1 MRYNGRNFSKD
12 LLQKATK
19 VATTVLKYNIKNEE
33 SRMVADAELSTARSM
48 DQYNKRV
55 RSWAWYDWAD
65 HAYITTTAAT
75 FFPPYFIA
83 IAAPSFIAA
92 GAAAGDPAAQALA
105 RDTASNIFALSV
117 SLALLVAAILAPIIG
132 AFADITGRRKQLLI
146 VSTVAA
152 GVFSSMMFILTTGM
166 WQMGLLL
173 YFLSQV
179 MMNFCL
185 GFSSSLLP
193 HVARQDDM
201 NRVSSLAYAMGYVG
215 GGVLLALNTALYLF
229 SGKLGIESGFA
240 VRIAFLSV
248 GIWWVLFTLPVML
261 NVPEPAAAPL
271 MHNSRGSAVLDT
283 LTRLGNTIKAARQYR
298 ELFKMLVAFWLYMEG
313 IGAIILLATSYGAAL
328 GLNTAVLIGTL
339 LMTQF
344 VAFPYALIYGKIPA
358 ADSKWRSA
366 FVSMLIWTGITFPF
380 MGVYANTTGSVSVPQ
395 IFILILTNQLLGAL
409 LSFLVGRHLF
419 AKFTIQLDTKKAVIL
434 GLVIYTVIPVWGFFL
449 KTQAEFFLIGWL
461 VGTVQ
466 GGTQALSRSIYA
478 SLTPRA
484 KSGEFFGLYGLSEKF
499 AGILGPLL
507 YGIVG
512 TLTHDPRASILSIS
526 VFFILGIYMLWR
538 VDERTGA
545 QMAAAEEAHIEE
557 VHAAD

>member
-1 MRYNGRNFSKD
+1 M
-12 LLQKATK
+12 ATE
-19 VATTVLKYNIKNEE
+19 IP
-33 SRMVADAELSTARSM
+33 LSAPEVQPAN
-48 DQYNKRV
+48 QYNKRV
-55 RSWAWYDWAD
+55 LSWAWYDWAD
-65 HAYITTTAAT
+65 HAYITTTAST

-92 GAAAGDPAAQALA
+92 GAAATDQTAQALA

-117 SLALLVAAILAPIIG
+117 SLALFVAAVLAPIIG
-132 AFADITGRRKQLLI
+132 AFADITGRRKQLL
-146 VSTVAA
+146 VVTTVGAS
-152 GVFSSMMFILTTGM
+152 VFSSLMFILTTGM

-179 MMNFCL
+179 TMNFCL

-201 NRVSSLAYAMGYVG
+201 NRVSSLGYAMGYVG

-229 SGKLGIESGFA
+229 SDKIGIDSGLA

-248 GIWWVLFTLPVML
+248 GIWWTLFTLPVML
-261 NVPEPAAAPL
+261 NVPEPPPTPL
-271 MHNSRGSAVLDT
+271 AHNSRGSAVLDSFV
-283 LTRLGNTIKAARQYR
+283 RLRNTIRAARQYQ

-328 GLNTAVLIGTL
+328 GLNTAILIGTL

-366 FVSMLIWTGITFPF
+366 FVSMLIWTGVTFPL
-380 MGVYANTTGSVSVPQ
+380 MGLYANLSGKVSVADT
-395 IFILILTNQLLGAL
+395 FILILANQLLGAL
-409 LSFLVGRHLF
+409 LSFLIGRHLF
-419 AKFTIQLDTKKAVIL
+419 AKFTLQLDTKKAVIL
-434 GLVIYTVIPVWGFFL
+434 GLVIYTLIPVWGFFL

-461 VGTVQ
+461 IGTVQ

-512 TLTHDPRASILSIS
+512 EITHDPRASILSIS
-526 VFFILGIYMLWR
+526 VFFVLGIYMLWR
-538 VDERTGA
+538 VDEQKGA
-545 QMAAAEEAHIEE
+545 QMAATEEAQIEE
-557 VHAAD
+557 LRAAD